1 MKGIQLSMLATVKPY
16 PLENRSFEAGEWLQG
31 QTPNGQPVAG
41 QYAGLSDGL
50 VKLTNGKAITPES
63 AQRFDLTD
71 IGDRLQIIKHRFDDR
86 KAQAK
91 ARYTPEHRFA
101 VDDLAQEQQAPHTPE
116 HSFHVGDRV
125 RVVRGCCKDLES
137 VVTVINPDL
146 KHSIQLEPGK
156 GRFPPGMLQK
166 LPPEYSFQAGDRL
179 HAEDHPPLPLCP
191 LPSAPCPLPSPH
203 TPHPTPHTPYPLPST
218 PYPLP
223 SPHTPHPTPHTPS
236 PPRRHSPRGQASG
249 WIEERQGNRK
259 RKSPSTSY
267 YYGWQDQ
274 GGKYKRYI
282 PAAKVYRVQQMIAER
297 KTVAQILSFLD
308 PHP

>member
-1 MKGIQLSMLATVKPY
+1 MKGIQLSMLEAVKPY
-16 PLENRSFEAGEWLQG
+16 PLENRAFEMGEWLHG
-31 QTPNGQPVAG
+31 QTVKGQTVAG

-50 VKLTNGKAITPES
+50 VKLTNGKAITLES

-71 IGDRLQIIKHRFDDR
+71 LGDSRWDGKAERLQIVKHRFDDR
-86 KAQAK
+86 KAQAE
-91 ARYTPEHRFA
+91 ARQTR
-101 VDDLAQEQQAPHTPE
+101 HTPE
-116 HSFHVGDRV
+116 HKFAVGDRI
-125 RVVRGCCKDLES
+125 RVMRGCCKGLES
-137 VVTVINPDL
+137 VVTAINPNL

-156 GRFPPGMLQK
+156 GRFPLGMLEK
-166 LPPEYSFQAGDRL
+166 LPPEHSFQVGDRL
-179 HAEDHPPLPLCP
+179 HAEDHPPPSPLPPAPCPLPSLSP

-203 TPHPTPHTPYPLPST
+203 TPHPTPHTPS
-218 PYPLP
+218 
-223 SPHTPHPTPHTPS
+223 S

-249 WIEERQGNRK
+249 WIEERQGNCK
-259 RKSPSTSY
+259 RKIPSTSY

-308 PHP
+308 PNP